1 MKDLIISLLV
11 LLILASCK
19 ESEIIDIDRI
29 GQNEPYVFEYGNF
42 PSPDIHEDNKLSVQ
56 GVKLGRMLFYE
67 KMLSRDNS
75 ISCGSCHQQE
85 HAFSDVNRFSLGVD
99 GLPGGRQAMAIFN
112 MAWNT
117 NHYFWDGRADL
128 LRHQSLMPIQDAL
141 EMDETLPNVISK
153 LNNSSIYPEQ
163 FERAFGTKEISSER
177 ISLAMEQFMNS
188 IISKNSKY
196 DKYLAGNASF
206 TEQEERGRF
215 LFFQEFNP
223 SFPDQ
228 SGADCQHCHGG
239 ANFENDRYMNNGLDT
254 DAEMTDIGRQAVT
267 GIAADKGKFK
277 VTSLRNI
284 ALSPPYMHDGRFST
298 LEEVIDHYDLVKQS
312 STLDG
317 SFQQQLP
324 YNGLILSNDDKAA
337 LVAFLKTLTDHELIN
352 NPNYSDPF

>member
-1 MKDLIISLLV
+1 MKNLIMPIFMMLLF
-11 LLILASCK
+11 ASCK
-19 ESEIIDIDRI
+19 KAEIQDIDRL
-29 GQNEPYVFEYGNF
+29 GNNEPYLIEFGNF
-42 PSPDIHEDNKLSVQ
+42 PPPGIHQDNELTVQ

-75 ISCGSCHQQE
+75 ISCGSCHEQE
-85 HAFSDVNRFSLGVD
+85 HAFSDINRFSLGVD

-112 MAWNT
+112 MAWNN
-117 NHYFWDGRADL
+117 NHFFWDGRADL
-128 LRHQSLMPIQDAL
+128 LRHQAIMPIEDAL

-153 LNNSSIYPEQ
+153 LSGSDIYPEQ
-163 FERAFGTKEISSER
+163 FERAFGTKEITTER

-188 IISKNSKY
+188 IVSKNSKY
-196 DKYLAGNASF
+196 DQYLAGNASF

-215 LFFQEFNP
+215 LYFTEFNP
-223 SFPDQ
+223 AFPNE

-267 GIAADKGKFK
+267 GLAADKGKFK

-284 ALSPPYMHDGRFST
+284 ELTPPYMHDGRFAT
-298 LEEVIDHYDLVKQS
+298 LEEVIDHYNLVKES

-317 SFQQQLP
+317 SFMQQLP
-324 YNGLILSNDDKAA
+324 YNGLNLSDDDKAA
-337 LVAFLKTLTDHELIN
+337 LVAFLKTLTDYELIN